1 MPSVAQLAHLNDLD
15 LALDAIKARQAE
27 IVEALKEP
35 VALREARR
43 ALAAAEAELAGCRD
57 QQTQAEQTEQRA
69 AHKLAQAE
77 QRLYSGQVRN
87 PKELADLERDVQ
99 QLRRQ
104 RSQAEDAL
112 LESLVCAESATE
124 AHAAVG
130 RKLARLT
137 AEREAAVTALRAEQ
151 AALNDKLAAAK
162 TRQASVRATIPAALL
177 ATYDTL
183 RPRKGG
189 RAVAALDGDTCTA
202 CQVAASP
209 GKLAAARA
217 GADLAYCGNCGR
229 LLWAE

>member
-1 MPSVAQLAHLNDLD
+1 MPAVAQLAHLNELD
-15 LALDAIKARQAE
+15 LALDVLKNRLGE
-27 IVEALKEP
+27 ITEALKEP
-35 VALREARR
+35 PSLREARR

-57 QQTQAEQTEQRA
+57 CQAAAEQSEQRA

-112 LESLVCAESATE
+112 LESLVCADGATE
-124 AHAAVG
+124 AHAAAG
-130 RKLARLT
+130 RKLAQLM
-137 AEREAAVTALRAEQ
+137 AEREAAVAALRAEQ
-151 AALNDKLAAAK
+151 ASLHGKQAAAK
-162 TRQASVRATIPAALL
+162 ARQTATRAALPAALL

-189 RAVAALDGDTCTA
+189 RAVAALDGDTCSA

-209 GKLAAARA
+209 GRLAAVRDGEA
-217 GADLAYCGNCGR
+217 LVYCENCGR